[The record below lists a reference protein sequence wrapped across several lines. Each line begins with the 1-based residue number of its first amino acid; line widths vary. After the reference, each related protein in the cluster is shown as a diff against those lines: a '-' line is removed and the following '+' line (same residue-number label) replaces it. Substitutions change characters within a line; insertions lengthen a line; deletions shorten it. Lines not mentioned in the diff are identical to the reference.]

1 MDISYSYSWM
11 GRVLEYT
18 LTATELIIR
27 VGQTERRVALDR
39 VTAATYLKPFDAA
52 SYRSGGRSSSLKQVL
67 VKKAMDVV
75 ANQAASQATLFLRIQ
90 EAPFRIQ
97 TVIADPANAEGA
109 VFLARLKERFRSC
122 LTADVSSLYEAYR
135 VLGAPIHL
143 RAILLLPRML
153 ILGVLILAIVVT
165 LASLR

>member
-1 MDISYSYSWM
+1 MHTSYSYAWM

-27 VGQTERRVALDR
+27 VGQTERRVALDS

-52 SYRSGGRSSSLKQVL
+52 SYRSGGRFSSLKQAL
-67 VKKAMDVV
+67 VKTAMDAV

-97 TVIADPANAEGA
+97 TVIVDPADAEGA

-122 LTADVSSLYEAYR
+122 LTADASSLYEAYR
-135 VLGAPIHL
+135 LLEAPIHL
-143 RAILLLPRML
+143 RALLLLPRML
-153 ILGVLILAIVVT
+153 IVGVLMLAIGIT